1 MDEQELKQGITKAV
15 EDVRKTKPMAPSIT
29 NTVTVNFVANAQ
41 LAVGGAAAMV
51 YLADEAEA
59 IASISQSFYV
69 NLGTMFDFYMD
80 TLEPLSDYLH
90 ENNHKWVLDPVA
102 AGLGQMR
109 SQAIDYFKDKT
120 PTIIRANATEILTIA
135 EMWGLASNSKTKIRG
150 VEAEDEVEEA
160 KDAAI
165 AIASYTGGVVAVSG
179 KVDLITDGKVIV
191 HSYGGSEIME
201 NITGAGCSLAGVC
214 AIYECVTDSLTAA
227 VTASQIYNLAG
238 KIASKKANGPGSFES
253 EFLDCLYNL
262 SSEDI
267 ANNKFEIEEL
277 DV

>member
-1 MDEQELKQGITKAV
+1 
-15 EDVRKTKPMAPSIT
+15 
-29 NTVTVNFVANAQ
+29 
-41 LAVGGAAAMV
+41 
-51 YLADEAEA
+51 
-59 IASISQSFYV
+59 
-69 NLGTMFDFYMD
+69 
-80 TLEPLSDYLH
+80 
-90 ENNHKWVLDPVA
+90 
-102 AGLGQMR
+102 
-109 SQAIDYFKDKT
+109 
-120 PTIIRANATEILTIA
+120 
-135 EMWGLASNSKTKIRG
+135 MWGLASNSKTKIRG

-191 HSYGGSEIME
+191 HSYGGSEMME